1 VFKFFQK
8 KNKSMD
14 VVQFLSMNKLIVGSR
29 QSKKVVVLSRES
41 EGQQFSLAG
50 TLFLPAKLVN
60 VHFD

>member
-1 VFKFFQK
+1 
-8 KNKSMD
+8 MD